1 MPKPIYKT
9 KTSEGV
15 ALIRVECPEE
25 VFDVEGA
32 YIMRRK
38 RVPVYVL
45 DAIKGF
51 KPGQEEELYVLFAKF
66 VPQWSGVVDVET
78 GEPLPD
84 LADEPHGL
92 TKLDNEQLQ
101 WLVKMLQASPL
112 AVAAKTPP
120 PPRKFGSNGQM

>member
-1 MPKPIYKT
+1 MPKRIEKT
-9 KTSEGV
+9 ITSDGV
-15 ALIRVECPEE
+15 ALIRIECPEE

-45 DAIKGF
+45 DSIKAF
-51 KPGQEEELYVLFAKF
+51 KPGQEEEMYALFAKF
-66 VPQWSGVVDVET
+66 VPHWDGVVDVET
-78 GEPLPD
+78 GEQLPD

-101 WLVKMLQASPL
+101 WVVKMLQASPL
-112 AVAAKTPP
+112 QVAAKTPP
-120 PPRKFGSNGQM
+120 PQRFGSNGQM